1 MNGLAYSSYRDEF
14 GLGEK
19 PRDVQVDGVGLG
31 FGRDTETAPIVTKVL
46 PELARG
52 DEISLA
58 HVLVPH
64 QSSDSDYA
72 LLIAE
77 LKRSIG
83 SFINGN
89 SMSCR
94 PQWSHE

>member
-1 MNGLAYSSYRDEF
+1 
-14 GLGEK
+14 
-19 PRDVQVDGVGLG
+19 VQVDGVGLG
-31 FGRDTETAPIVTKVL
+31 FGRDTEKTPIVTKVL

-52 DEISLA
+52 NEISLA

-64 QSSDSDYA
+64 QSYDSDYA

-83 SFINGN
+83 SFFNGN
-89 SMSCR
+89 SMPCR